1 MEIQQQISCG
11 ISMIMGRG
19 RDAGGTNRTERAREP
34 GATAES
40 ATFLTKVQIT
50 QLLRGPRS
58 WPKVYDG
65 GQSRHPAG
73 APVSFS
79 RGNGLT
85 LESTGRS
92 GSGGPV
98 QRRVRA

>member
-1 MEIQQQISCG
+1 MEIQQLMSCG

-40 ATFLTKVQIT
+40 AAFLPKVQIT
-50 QLLRGPRS
+50 QLLRGPPS
-58 WPKVYDG
+58 GPKVYDG
-65 GQSRHPAG
+65 QSRNPAG